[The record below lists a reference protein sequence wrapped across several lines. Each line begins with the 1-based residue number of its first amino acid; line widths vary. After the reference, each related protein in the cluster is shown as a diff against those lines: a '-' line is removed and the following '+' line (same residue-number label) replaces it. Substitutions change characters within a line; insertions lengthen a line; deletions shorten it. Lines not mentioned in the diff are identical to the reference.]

1 VSDET
6 RVLLVK
12 PGDVL
17 LIGNIGFDTDPT
29 WIQKCA
35 QHMQQNFGIRTVLF
49 AADID
54 VAMVPGCGHER

>member
-1 VSDET
+1 MSDET

-17 LIGNIGFDTDPT
+17 LIGNVGFDADPT
-29 WIQKCA
+29 WIQKCVE
-35 QHMQQNFGIRTVLF
+35 HMQRNFGIRAVIF